1 MSTPVA
7 TNQKGQKMQLYAF
20 YVDDETKL
28 AVEQRLSMLV
38 PEAKKGAMAALIRV
52 LLREFVALPFDD
64 ASLTSLQEK
73 LETEYVYSTKKN
85 KRSKM

>member
-7 TNQKGQKMQLYAF
+7 TNSKGQKMQIYAF
-20 YVDDETKL
+20 YLDEPTKL

-38 PEAKKGAMAALIRV
+38 PDTKKGAMAALLRV

-73 LETEYVYSTKKN
+73 LEAEYVYSTKKN
-85 KRSKM
+85 KRSRL

>member
-20 YVDDETKL
+20 YLDDETRL

-38 PEAKKGAMAALIRV
+38 PEAKKGVMAALIRV

-73 LETEYVYSTKKN
+73 LEVEYVYSTKKN
-85 KRSKM
+85 KRSRL

>member
-1 MSTPVA
+1 MVTPVA

-38 PEAKKGAMAALIRV
+38 PDTKKGAMAALLRV

-64 ASLTSLQEK
+64 VSLTSLQEK
-73 LETEYVYSTKKN
+73 LEAEYIYSTKKN
-85 KRSKM
+85 KRSKL

>member
-1 MSTPVA
+1 MATPVA
-7 TNQKGQKMQLYAF
+7 TNSKGQKMQLYAF
-20 YVDDETKL
+20 YLDEPTKL

-38 PEAKKGAMAALIRV
+38 PDTKKGALAALLRV

-64 ASLTSLQEK
+64 HSLTSLQEK
-73 LETEYVYSTKKN
+73 IEAEYVYTTSKN

>member
-1 MSTPVA
+1 MATPVA
-7 TNQKGQKMQLYAF
+7 TNGRGQKMQLYAF

-38 PEAKKGAMAALIRV
+38 PDVKKGVMAALLRV

-73 LETEYVYSTKKN
+73 LEAEYVYSTKKN
-85 KRSKM
+85 KRSRL

>member
-1 MSTPVA
+1 MATPVA

-38 PEAKKGAMAALIRV
+38 PDAKKGAMAALLRV

-64 ASLTSLQEK
+64 HSLTSLQEK
-73 LETEYVYSTKKN
+73 LEAEYVYSTKKN
-85 KRSKM
+85 KRSKL

>member
-7 TNQKGQKMQLYAF
+7 TNQKGQKMQLCTF
-20 YVDDETKL
+20 YLDDETKL

-38 PEAKKGAMAALIRV
+38 PDTKKGTMAALLRV

-64 ASLTSLQEK
+64 HSLTSLQEK
-73 LETEYVYSTKKN
+73 LEAEYVYSTKKN
-85 KRSKM
+85 KRSKL

>member
-1 MSTPVA
+1 MATPVA

-64 ASLTSLQEK
+64 VSLTSLQEK
-73 LETEYVYSTKKN
+73 LEAEYVYSTKKN
-85 KRSKM
+85 KRSKL

>member
-1 MSTPVA
+1 MTTPVA
-7 TNQKGQKMQLYAF
+7 TNSRGQKMQIFAF
-20 YVDDETKL
+20 YLDDETRL

-38 PEAKKGAMAALIRV
+38 PDTKKGAMAALLRV

-64 ASLTSLQEK
+64 HSFTSLQEK
-73 LETEYVYSTKKN
+73 IEAEYVYTTSKN

>member
-1 MSTPVA
+1 MATPVA

-20 YVDDETKL
+20 YLDDETRL

-38 PEAKKGAMAALIRV
+38 PDAKKGAMAALIRV

-64 ASLTSLQEK
+64 HSLTSLQEK
-73 LETEYVYSTKKN
+73 LEAEYVYSTKKN
-85 KRSKM
+85 KRSRL

>member
-1 MSTPVA
+1 MATPVA
-7 TNQKGQKMQLYAF
+7 TNSKGQKMQLYAF
-20 YVDDETKL
+20 YLDDETKL

-38 PEAKKGAMAALIRV
+38 PDTKKGAFAALLRV

-64 ASLTSLQEK
+64 VSLTSLQEK
-73 LETEYVYSTKKN
+73 LEAEYVYSTKKN

>member
-20 YVDDETKL
+20 YVDDETRL

-38 PEAKKGAMAALIRV
+38 PDAKKGAMAALIRV

-64 ASLTSLQEK
+64 VSLTSLQEK
-73 LETEYVYSTKKN
+73 LEAEYIYSTKKN
-85 KRSKM
+85 KRSKL

>member
-1 MSTPVA
+1 MATPVA
-7 TNQKGQKMQLYAF
+7 TNQKGQKMQLYVF

-38 PEAKKGAMAALIRV
+38 PEAKKGAMAALLRV

-73 LETEYVYSTKKN
+73 LEAEYVYSTKKN
-85 KRSKM
+85 KRSRL

>member
-20 YVDDETKL
+20 YLDEPTRL

-38 PEAKKGAMAALIRV
+38 PDAKKGVMAALIRV

-64 ASLTSLQEK
+64 VSLTSLQEK
-73 LETEYVYSTKKN
+73 LEAEYIYSTKKN
-85 KRSKM
+85 KRSKL

>member
-1 MSTPVA
+1 MATPVA

-20 YVDDETKL
+20 YVDEQTRL
-28 AVEQRLSMLV
+28 TVEQRLSMLV
-38 PEAKKGAMAALIRV
+38 PDVKKGAMAALLRV

-73 LETEYVYSTKKN
+73 LEAEYIYSTKKN
-85 KRSKM
+85 KRSKL

>member
-1 MSTPVA
+1 MATPVA

-20 YVDDETKL
+20 YLDEPTRL
-28 AVEQRLSMLV
+28 AIEQRLSTLV
-38 PEAKKGAMAALIRV
+38 PDAKKGVMAALIRV

-64 ASLTSLQEK
+64 HSLTSLQEK
-73 LETEYVYSTKKN
+73 LEAEYVYSTKKN